1 MKIKINQS
9 KDIAADKN
17 LLLILSS
24 PAELDAYGLKR
35 NETDYIKKAH
45 KNKSDFIWINQF
57 NRFLYIQFVPRSQK
71 GNDLLETMRREASKF
86 RIVLNRDHVKELQIS
101 AKKIAEENLLA
112 YLEGIMLSH
121 YTFLKYQSD
130 KEEKENKLEEIKI
143 QSPVLK
149 KDSLER
155 LMITSKAVYIARNLV
170 NEPLSFL
177 NTRQLCE
184 EVKKISKEGGFKLE
198 ILGKKQIQSLK
209 MGGLLAVNQGSSS
222 DPAFMTLSWRPESAR
237 NKKPVILVGKG
248 IVYDTGGLSLKPT
261 ADSMDYMKSDMS
273 GAAAV
278 AAIMYAIALLKLPVY
293 VVGLIPATDNAIGNQ
308 AYVPGDVIRMHNKK
322 TVEVLNTDAEGRL
335 ILADALSYA
344 IKFKPALVIDIATL
358 TGSAAM
364 AFGHY
369 AMAIMGAAPDKVF
382 SDLEKSSRKTCER
395 MVRLPLYED
404 YKELL
409 KSDIADIKNIG
420 GRVAGAITA
429 GKFLEYFT
437 EFPWIHMDIAGPAWV
452 NKETHYYSKGGTGFT
467 VRLLVDF
474 IRNFREKE

>member
-1 MKIKINQS
+1 
-9 KDIAADKN
+9 
-17 LLLILSS
+17 
-24 PAELDAYGLKR
+24 
-35 NETDYIKKAH
+35 
-45 KNKSDFIWINQF
+45 
-57 NRFLYIQFVPRSQK
+57 V
-71 GNDLLETMRREASKF
+71 
-86 RIVLNRDHVKELQIS
+86 
-101 AKKIAEENLLA
+101 
-112 YLEGIMLSH
+112 YL
-121 YTFLKYQSD
+121 
-130 KEEKENKLEEIKI
+130 
-143 QSPVLK
+143 
-149 KDSLER
+149 
-155 LMITSKAVYIARNLV
+155 ARNLV

-184 EVKKISKEGGFKLE
+184 EVKKISKEAGFKLE

-222 DPAFMTLSWRPESAR
+222 DPAFLTLSWKPENSG
-237 NKKPVILVGKG
+237 NKKPLILVGKG

-369 AMAIMGAAPDKVF
+369 AMAIMGTASDKVL
-382 SDLEKSSRKTCER
+382 SSLEKSSHKTCER

-429 GKFLEYFT
+429 GKFLESFT

-474 IRNFREKE
+474 IGNFREKD